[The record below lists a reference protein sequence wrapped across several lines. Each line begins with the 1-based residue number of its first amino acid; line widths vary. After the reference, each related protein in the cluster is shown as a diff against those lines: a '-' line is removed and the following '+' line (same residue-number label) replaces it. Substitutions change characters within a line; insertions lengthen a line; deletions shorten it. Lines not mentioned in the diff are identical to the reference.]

1 MKRWAFLKIALIFSS
16 VFIFIQLLIW
26 TKFSSKE
33 IGEPNP
39 RKVKEVIKALL
50 DVWDN
55 DNAKL
60 FLIDPDI
67 LIDYV
72 EDKQGGNTCGS
83 LCQSQKKLVT
93 FGVIGNARRSLRP
106 VFHRL
111 RSYNFVVVDSID
123 EFPERLGDTSY
134 HVTSHVFLQDM
145 KHPEPTIHVLILYER
160 AAGFLWHSKI
170 QVASSDLSF
179 GYEAGS
185 YKKFDLEPAVIDG
198 LSLYIPKQVTKFLD
212 SVAQS
217 KYIECDHTS
226 ADNFL
231 KSYPPDSSNEAQHF
245 QRKARQLIA
254 QGKEVFDKL
263 GMRFW
268 ISSGT
273 LLGWYRQCDIITHA
287 QDVDFGIW
295 IKDYNPQLIPEMEKA
310 GLPLKHLFGR
320 VNDTFEL
327 SFQAGDIKL
336 DIFFFYEESDH
347 MWNGGTDVKN
357 GEKLKYVFP
366 KFNLCWTTLLDLHVR
381 VPCPTLPYIE
391 ANYGKGW
398 FNPVKEWSWKNSPT
412 NVQKNGYW
420 PKDQW
425 DSVIQVYE

>member
-1 MKRWAFLKIALIFSS
+1 MKRWAFLKIVLIFSS
-16 VFIFIQLLIW
+16 VFMFIQLLIW

-33 IGEPNP
+33 IGEPNHS
-39 RKVKEVIKALL
+39 RVKDVIKALVN
-50 DVWDN
+50 VWDHN
-55 DNAKL
+55 NAKL
-60 FLIDPDI
+60 FLMDPDI
-67 LIDYV
+67 LMEYM
-72 EDKQGGNTCGS
+72 EDKADGHTCGS
-83 LCQSQKKLVT
+83 FCQSQKKLVT
-93 FGVIGNARRSLRP
+93 FGVKGNVKRSLRP

-111 RSYNFVVVDSID
+111 RSYNFAVVDSID
-123 EFPERLGDTSY
+123 EFPDKVDDASF

-145 KHPEPTIHVLILYER
+145 THPEPTIHILVLYER

-170 QVASSDLSF
+170 QVASSDLAF
-179 GYEAGS
+179 GYDAGS
-185 YKKFDLEPAVIDG
+185 YKNFDLEPAVIDG
-198 LSLYIPKQVTKFLD
+198 ISLYIPKPVDKFLN
-212 SVAQS
+212 SVPQS
-217 KYIECDHTS
+217 KYIECDQVR
-226 ADNFL
+226 ADNFH
-231 KSYPPDSSNEAQHF
+231 KSYPPDVSTKAQHF

-263 GMRFW
+263 GIRFW

-273 LLGWYRQCDIITHA
+273 LLGWYRQCDIITHPRY
-287 QDVDFGIW
+287 VDFGVW

-336 DIFFFYEESDH
+336 DLFFFYEESDH

-357 GEKLKYVFP
+357 GAKLKYVFP
-366 KFNLCWTTLLDLHVR
+366 KFRLCWTTLLNLHVR

-398 FNPVKEWSWKNSPT
+398 ATPVKEWSWKDSPT
-412 NVQKNGYW
+412 NVKQNGFW

-425 DSVIQVYE
+425 DDVIQIYE